1 MTDGFSD
8 GAPAGPGGAMPAP
21 GRMLGGR
28 YRLGGVIGTG
38 GSGTVYL
45 ADDLSLGRQ
54 VAVKVLHSSLVGDE
68 AFVERFR
75 SEARLVLHSPTR
87 TWWPSTT
94 GGSTVRPTW

>member
-1 MTDGFSD
+1 MIRARRRVTGAGYPWGRDGLPWGVTDWFSD

-28 YRLGGVIGTG
+28 YRLGSVIGTG

-54 VAVKVLHSSLVGDE
+54 VAVKVPVSYTHLTLPTSDLV
-68 AFVERFR
+68 
-75 SEARLVLHSPTR
+75 
-87 TWWPSTT
+87 
-94 GGSTVRPTW
+94 

>member
-45 ADDLSLGRQ
+45 ADDLSLGR
-54 VAVKVLHSSLVGDE
+54 
-68 AFVERFR
+68 
-75 SEARLVLHSPTR
+75 
-87 TWWPSTT
+87 
-94 GGSTVRPTW
+94 